1 MITWG
6 SYLHGAGVYWSD
18 MIINKEFINW
28 VIDMMGEYMFDKI
41 MND

>member
-1 MITWG
+1 MGLESTRVTWF
-6 SYLHGAGVYWSD
+6 
-18 MIINKEFINW
+18 NKEFINW